1 MAQFFL
7 TDRLNVTEELLCE
20 EGEKHILF
28 ETSNLRMDAKEALVA
43 SSGAV
48 SDTTTLATQVSS
60 LSVAE
65 ESSNAPVPQGPS
77 SLYQVFILAGFGH
90 GYVHQNVFRYA
101 NNLCSLYPLT
111 EEDNLPKA
119 LLPVANTPLIYFPIQ
134 WCTKAGF
141 SGIFLL

>member
-1 MAQFFL
+1 M
-7 TDRLNVTEELLCE
+7 E
-20 EGEKHILF
+20 
-28 ETSNLRMDAKEALVA
+28 AKEGPAG

-48 SDTTTLATQVSS
+48 GDPTTLATQVFS

-65 ESSNAPVPQGPS
+65 ESSTAAGGQGLS

-90 GYVHQNVFRYA
+90 GCLHHNVFQYA

-119 LLPVANTPLIYFPIQ
+119 LLPVANTPLINYPIE
-134 WCTKAGF
+134 WCAKAGF
-141 SGIFLL
+141 SGIFLS